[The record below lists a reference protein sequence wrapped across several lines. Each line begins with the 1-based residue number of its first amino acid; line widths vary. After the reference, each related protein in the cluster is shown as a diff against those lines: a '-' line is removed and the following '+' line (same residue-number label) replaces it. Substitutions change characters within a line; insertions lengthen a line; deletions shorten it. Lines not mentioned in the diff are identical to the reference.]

1 MKNCMNK
8 WICKLCKITLN
19 MKDEIK
25 VLIIDTGS
33 RYRHVAINENRK
45 MKLIIKRIDKIGK
58 NN

>member
-1 MKNCMNK
+1 
-8 WICKLCKITLN
+8 